1 LAYPPRF
8 LPLGGL
14 LSGFFG
20 GLSGNQGAFRSAFLI
35 KAGLDKTAFVATGVV
50 TAVIVDCARLM
61 VYGVSY
67 FSTRFEA
74 LPNDIV
80 GLVIAATLA
89 AFLGAFLGT
98 RLLEKVTLR
107 AIQLV
112 VAFGMIGIGTGLATG
127 WL

>member
-1 LAYPPRF
+1 
-8 LPLGGL
+8 
-14 LSGFFG
+14 
-20 GLSGNQGAFRSAFLI
+20 
-35 KAGLDKTAFVATGVV
+35 
-50 TAVIVDCARLM
+50 
-61 VYGVSY
+61 
-67 FSTRFEA
+67 
-74 LPNDIV
+74 V